1 MFGIGMS
8 EMILICALALIVV
21 GPDKLPE
28 LARSIAKGVMEL
40 KKTASG
46 LKDSLTDELSPA
58 IDSFKPE
65 LEEAAKALHENV
77 EQQKR
82 LSSPTDVSNKES
94 TDQPPV
100 DLAEK
105 VEPTETTNSNGNV
118 DADAQTEINQP
129 VMTTDELIARA
140 QKSKVN
146 NQTED
151 TNA

>member
-46 LKDSLTDELSPA
+46 LKESLTDELGPA
-58 IDSFKPE
+58 IDSVKPE
-65 LEEAAKALHENV
+65 LQEASKALHENL

-82 LSSPTDVSNKES
+82 LSSPATDI
-94 TDQPPV
+94 
-100 DLAEK
+100 A
-105 VEPTETTNSNGNV
+105 
-118 DADAQTEINQP
+118 TEISDKQSSPDDSETADQTNLVTDSNDSDTQTDTSQP
-129 VMTTDELIARA
+129 AMTTDELIARA

-146 NQTED
+146 SQVED

>member
-46 LKDSLTDELSPA
+46 LKESLTDELSPA

-65 LEEAAKALHENV
+65 LEEASKALHENL

-82 LSSPTDVSNKES
+82 LSSPPTDITDTESNA
-94 TDQPPV
+94 QLPV
-100 DLAEK
+100 DDPDTIEQINTVNK
-105 VEPTETTNSNGNV
+105 SSDSDIQPETS
-118 DADAQTEINQP
+118 QP
-129 VMTTDELIARA
+129 IMTTDELIARA

-146 NQTED
+146 SQTED

>member
-46 LKDSLTDELSPA
+46 LKESLTDELGPA
-58 IDSFKPE
+58 IDSVKPE
-65 LEEAAKALHENV
+65 LQEASKALHENL

-82 LSSPTDVSNKES
+82 LSSPPTNITDDPSS
-94 TDQPPV
+94 GQSPV
-100 DLAEK
+100 DA
-105 VEPTETTNSNGNV
+105 TETDEQSNIVNNSNNSDV
-118 DADAQTEINQP
+118 QTEPAQP

-146 NQTED
+146 NQAED
-151 TNA
+151 TDA